1 MFSKIQVGLLVFIFS
16 ACWIQGANAISMY
29 PSLHRKVEKST
40 IIAIGAVTKEQSLY
54 RKDAIK
60 LSDDGKSYIV
70 PLPKHEGTVFTIAFK
85 EVLLGDKS
93 FKKISIFQKG
103 RHAED
108 MAFYKKGATYLLF
121 LKETKIDPKI
131 ATEHNLSNQKY
142 YESVSGNQGVFILS
156 SKGKRILTDEEK
168 RNLEYVKTVK
178 TFCEV
183 KKIEDDSQRVRCWR
197 ELMQSSNKILRENAK
212 AELEKMGIKIPE

>member
-70 PLPKHEGTVFTIAFK
+70 PLPKHEGTV
-85 EVLLGDKS
+85 
-93 FKKISIFQKG
+93 ISIFQKG

-183 KKIEDDSQRVRCWR
+183 KKIEDDSQRVRRWR